1 MHFSHQLHKRISENS
16 DIMRILGY
24 LLVNAWV
31 PNPAPDDRL
40 SCKV

>member
-24 LLVNAWV
+24 LVNAWV